1 MSKDKEHNCWDFMK
15 CGREPGGKHS
25 LELGVCPAAA
35 DATFDGFNQGNNAGR
50 ICWLIAGTF
59 CGGRIQGSF
68 AEKQGSCKNCTFYK
82 QIHADEGATDLTM
95 RSKNIF
101 ARTHIGLVRKSNED
115 RYLIKDLKDDTVL
128 LAVADGLGG
137 EVAGDYAA
145 EILRGKLA
153 SIDHISRNKEQAEI
167 DQLVREIDRTIDNDG
182 RKDTRLEG
190 MGSTL
195 ICVLLRDEIAHWL
208 HVGESRL
215 YILRNRKLTQV
226 TEDQTLARFLLEEG
240 EITEEQVPAHYSR
253 HVMDQY
259 VGCGYAE
266 PEAGSLEIRDKDL
279 LVLAADGLHK
289 QITGDTLHS
298 LLNAEGSLEA
308 KAKSLVKAALDAGGK
323 DNITVLLAEM

>member
-1 MSKDKEHNCWDFMK
+1 MK
-15 CGREPGGKHS
+15 CGRELGGKHS
-25 LELGVCPAAA
+25 VELGVCPAAA
-35 DATFDGFNQGNNAGR
+35 DPTFDGFNQGNNAGR
-50 ICWLIAGTF
+50 TCWLVAGTF

-82 QIHADEGATDLTM
+82 QIHAEEGATDLTM
-95 RSKNIF
+95 WSKNIF

-115 RYLIKDLKDDTVL
+115 RYLIKDLEDNSVL

-145 EILRGKLA
+145 EILTGKLA
-153 SIDHISRNKEQAEI
+153 SIDHISRNKEQAEL
-167 DQLVREIDRTIDNDG
+167 DQLVREIDRAIDNEG
-182 RKDTRLEG
+182 RKDPTLEG

-195 ICVLLRDEIAHWL
+195 ICVLLRDGIAHWL
-208 HVGESRL
+208 HVGDSRL

-226 TEDQTLARFLLEEG
+226 TEDQTLARFLLKEG
-240 EITEEQVPAHYSR
+240 EITEEQVPTHYSR
-253 HVMDQY
+253 HVMDQC

-266 PEAGSLEIRDKDL
+266 PETGNLQIRDKDL
-279 LVLAADGLHK
+279 LVLSTDGLHK

-298 LLNAEGSLEA
+298 LLNAERGLEA

-323 DNITVLLAEM
+323 DNITVLMAEM